1 MQFPRSEAEIAKL
14 AVAVAQ
20 GLEDAAQDFPAPP
33 VPPAELRAKL
43 DAVNAASNAAIA
55 AESAFREHHAL
66 KDDVLEDLAD
76 SLKANLKYAEY
87 AVRDEPTKLGRL
99 GWGTRRDGT
108 PLAAPGEVRDIAIE
122 AEGDTWAILR
132 WKRPVDGGTPGVYKV
147 QRKRGLDPW
156 EDIAIATG
164 NEQLVSNQPRSEELF
179 FRVFAVNR
187 AGTGQPSA
195 TVTVVL

>member
-33 VPPAELRAKL
+33 VPPSELRAKL

-99 GWGTRRDGT
+99 GWGTRPD
-108 PLAAPGEVRDIAIE
+108 A
-122 AEGDTWAILR
+122 
-132 WKRPVDGGTPGVYKV
+132 DGGARGPLGVSLSEFFKPFKQV
-147 QRKRGLDPW
+147 VKPR
-156 EDIAIATG
+156 T
-164 NEQLVSNQPRSEELF
+164 PRS
-179 FRVFAVNR
+179 R
-187 AGTGQPSA
+187 
-195 TVTVVL
+195 

>member
-1 MQFPRSEAEIAKL
+1 MRLAQSVPTTPFFIHLEVIMQFPRSEAEIAKL
-14 AVAVAQ
+14 TVAVAQ

-43 DAVNAASNAAIA
+43 DAVNAASTAAIA

-108 PLAAPGEVRDIAIE
+108 PLSSTARNDFPDSGSPYIM
-122 AEGDTWAILR
+122 
-132 WKRPVDGGTPGVYKV
+132 
-147 QRKRGLDPW
+147 
-156 EDIAIATG
+156 
-164 NEQLVSNQPRSEELF
+164 
-179 FRVFAVNR
+179 
-187 AGTGQPSA
+187 
-195 TVTVVL
+195 VTVSSQRT